1 MLKSV
6 ISAWRAALMER
17 VCYQPTLTQKQVLV
31 TPILSR
37 FFHITS
43 YLPKDDK
50 RNQNRHMP
58 KRDEGTHGETGV
70 EIENVVSK
78 SDIFPDETL
87 PDRLFNGIPF
97 KEIPIVNVKC
107 SKNNTLISLTDHKG
121 LVHVYHTCGAEGF
134 SGARRATNVAAQATA
149 ISVSTKALQKGFQ
162 TVRVRVRGLGPGR
175 MASLKGLQMGGMN
188 IISVTDNTRVTWTPL
203 RPRKA
208 RRV

>member
-6 ISAWRAALMER
+6 ISALRPSLMER
-17 VCYQPTLTQKQVLV
+17 VCCQSPLTHKQVLMV
-31 TPILSR
+31 PVVSR

-43 YLPKDDK
+43 YLPKEDR
-50 RNQNRHMP
+50 RNQNKNMP
-58 KRDEGTHGETGV
+58 RRDEGTQGETGI
-70 EIENVVSK
+70 EIDTVVSK
-78 SDIFPDETL
+78 SDIFPDENL
-87 PDRLFNGIPF
+87 PNRLFNGIPF
-97 KEIPIVNVKC
+97 KEIPIINVKC

-121 LVHVYHTCGAEGF
+121 VVQIYHTCGAEGF
-134 SGARRATNVAAQATA
+134 TGARRATNVAAQATA
-149 ISVSTKALQKGFQ
+149 ISVSAKALEQGFQ